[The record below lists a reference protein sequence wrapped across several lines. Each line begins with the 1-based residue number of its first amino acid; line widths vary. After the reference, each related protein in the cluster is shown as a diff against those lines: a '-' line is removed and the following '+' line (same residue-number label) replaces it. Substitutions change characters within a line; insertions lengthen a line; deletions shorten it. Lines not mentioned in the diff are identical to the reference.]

1 MELTKSKWKYFTVFN
16 LKELLTVKVK
26 RKGYRQAKK
35 FRELIETKRNFS
47 FQPNGSDQQCMV
59 VEQRMLDY
67 GEIFQNSF

>member
-35 FRELIETKRNFS
+35 FRVLIETKRNFS
-47 FQPNGSDQQCMV
+47 F
-59 VEQRMLDY
+59 
-67 GEIFQNSF
+67 